1 MSLFLHGGFWS
12 VGGGAGRAL
21 WRVAAPAPAQ
31 WLRVAAVLL
40 SITNCATFAQLPAF
54 AETTA
59 SFADRWWPDPA
70 DEPIKPIRVAVI
82 RFYGNYDSTNAV
94 RTEPPVGSVRQALQR
109 AGEGLASFYGN
120 DVHTASGERF
130 NPRAMTAAHRTLP
143 FGTKVRVTNVRSGR
157 AVTVRI
163 NDRGPFVPGRV
174 IDLSQAAAEELGIV
188 GRGIAKVKLDVVQ

>member
-1 MSLFLHGGFWS
+1 MSLFLHGRFGS
-12 VGGGAGRAL
+12 VAGRRAQ

-31 WLRVAAVLL
+31 CLRIATVLL
-40 SITNCATFAQLPAF
+40 GIATGVIVAQSPAR

-82 RFYGNYDSTNAV
+82 HYSGHYDSTMAV
-94 RTEPPVGSVRQALQR
+94 RREPPVGSVKQALQR
-109 AGEGLASFYGN
+109 AGEGLASFYGS
-120 DVHTASGERF
+120 DQQTASGERF

-143 FGTKVRVTNVRSGR
+143 FGTKVRVTNLRSGR
-157 AVTVRI
+157 TVTVRI
-163 NDRGPFVPGRV
+163 NDRGPFIPGRV

>member
-1 MSLFLHGGFWS
+1 MSLFLLSGFWS
-12 VGGGAGRAL
+12 VRGGVSRSPARVTSAAL
-21 WRVAAPAPAQ
+21 CLHAAA
-31 WLRVAAVLL
+31 LLL
-40 SITNCATFAQLPAF
+40 SITCTVFLQLPAL

-59 SFADRWWPDPA
+59 SFADRWWPES

-82 RFYGNYDSTNAV
+82 HFSGHYDSAMTV
-94 RTEPPVGSVRQALQR
+94 QREPAVGSVKQALQR
-109 AGEGLASFYGN
+109 SGDGLASFYGSPQL
-120 DVHTASGERF
+120 TANGEQF
-130 NPRAMTAAHRTLP
+130 NPRALTAAHRTLP

-157 AVTVRI
+157 TVTVRI

>member
-1 MSLFLHGGFWS
+1 MSLFLQGGFWS
-12 VGGGAGRAL
+12 VGGGASRVPLRA
-21 WRVAAPAPAQ
+21 ATPA
-31 WLRVAAVLL
+31 LVRVAAVLL
-40 SITNCATFAQLPAF
+40 SIVTCAAFAQSLAR

-59 SFADRWWPDPA
+59 SFADRWWPES

-82 RFYGNYDSTNAV
+82 YFSGHYDSTMAV
-94 RTEPPVGSVRQALQR
+94 HREPPVGSVKQALQR
-109 AGEGLASFYGN
+109 SGEGLASFYGS
-120 DVHTASGERF
+120 DQQTANGERF

-157 AVTVRI
+157 TVTVRI

>member
-12 VGGGAGRAL
+12 VGGGARRVRL
-21 WRVAAPAPAQ
+21 RVAAAAPAQ
-31 WLRVAAVLL
+31 CLRVAAVLL
-40 SITNCATFAQLPAF
+40 SITSAIVAQSPAR

-59 SFADRWWPDPA
+59 SFSDRWWPES

-82 RFYGNYDSTNAV
+82 YFSRSPDATAAT
-94 RTEPPVGSVRQALQR
+94 RTEPPVGSVKQALQR
-109 AGEGLASFYGN
+109 SGEGLASFYGS
-120 DVHTASGERF
+120 DQQTANGERF
-130 NPRAMTAAHRTLP
+130 NPRALTAAHRTLP

-157 AVTVRI
+157 SVTVRI
-163 NDRGPFVPGRV
+163 NDRGPFVYGRV

>member
-12 VGGGAGRAL
+12 VGGRRAR
-21 WRVAAPAPAQ
+21 WRVAAPAPAPR
-31 WLRVAAVLL
+31 LRIATVLL
-40 SITNCATFAQLPAF
+40 SIMICAAFAQSPAR

-82 RFYGNYDSTNAV
+82 HYSGHYDSTMAV
-94 RTEPPVGSVRQALQR
+94 QREPPVGSVKQALQR
-109 AGEGLASFYGN
+109 SGEGLASFYGS
-120 DVHTASGERF
+120 DQQTASGERF

-157 AVTVRI
+157 TVTVRI
-163 NDRGPFVPGRV
+163 NDRGPFIPGRV

>member
-12 VGGGAGRAL
+12 VGGGESRAR
-21 WRVAAPAPAQ
+21 WRVALPAPAQ
-31 WLRVAAVLL
+31 CLRVAAVLL
-40 SITNCATFAQLPAF
+40 SITICTEFPQSLAR

-59 SFADRWWPDPA
+59 SFADRWWPES

-82 RFYGNYDSTNAV
+82 HYTGHYDSTMAV
-94 RTEPPVGSVRQALQR
+94 QREPPVGSVKQALQR
-109 AGEGLASFYGN
+109 SGDGLASFYGSPQQ
-120 DVHTASGERF
+120 TANGEQF
-130 NPRAMTAAHRTLP
+130 NPRALTAAHRTLP

-188 GRGIAKVKLDVVQ
+188 GRGIAKVKLDVIQ

>member
-1 MSLFLHGGFWS
+1 MGGN
-12 VGGGAGRAL
+12 AN
-21 WRVAAPAPAQ
+21 RVPSRTAVPSPAQ
-31 WLRVAAVLL
+31 RLRIATVLL
-40 SITNCATFAQLPAF
+40 AVMICAAFAQSPTLAD
-54 AETTA
+54 TTA

-82 RFYGNYDSTNAV
+82 HYSGHYDSTMAV
-94 RTEPPVGSVRQALQR
+94 QREPPVGSVKQALQR
-109 AGEGLASFYGN
+109 SGEGLASFYGS
-120 DVHTASGERF
+120 DQQTASGERF

-157 AVTVRI
+157 TVTVRI
-163 NDRGPFVPGRV
+163 NDRGPFIPGRV

>member
-12 VGGGAGRAL
+12 VGGRRAR
-21 WRVAAPAPAQ
+21 WRVAAPAPAPR
-31 WLRVAAVLL
+31 LRVATVLL
-40 SITNCATFAQLPAF
+40 GIIICATCAQSPTR

-82 RFYGNYDSTNAV
+82 HYSGHYDSTMAV
-94 RTEPPVGSVRQALQR
+94 QREPPVGSVKQALQR
-109 AGEGLASFYGN
+109 SGEGLASFYGS
-120 DVHTASGERF
+120 DQQTASGERF

-157 AVTVRI
+157 TVTVRI
-163 NDRGPFVPGRV
+163 NDRGPFIPGRV

>member
-1 MSLFLHGGFWS
+1 MLLFSHGGFWS
-12 VGGGAGRAL
+12 VGGGESRARV
-21 WRVAAPAPAQ
+21 RVAMHAPNQ
-31 WLRVAAVLL
+31 CLRVAAILL
-40 SITNCATFAQLPAF
+40 SITTCATLAQSPTF

-59 SFADRWWPDPA
+59 SFSDRWWPES

-82 RFYGNYDSTNAV
+82 HFSGHYDSTMAV
-94 RTEPPVGSVRQALQR
+94 QREPPVGSVKQALQR
-109 AGEGLASFYGN
+109 SGDGLASFYGSPQQ
-120 DVHTASGERF
+120 TANGEQF
-130 NPRAMTAAHRTLP
+130 NPRALTAAHRTLP

-157 AVTVRI
+157 TVTVRI

>member
-1 MSLFLHGGFWS
+1 L
-12 VGGGAGRAL
+12 
-21 WRVAAPAPAQ
+21 RVAAPAPAQ
-31 WLRVAAVLL
+31 CLRVAAVLL
-40 SITNCATFAQLPAF
+40 SISTCATFEQSPAF

-59 SFADRWWPDPA
+59 SFADRWWPES

-94 RTEPPVGSVRQALQR
+94 RTEPPVGSVKQALQR
-109 AGEGLASFYGN
+109 SGEGLASFYGN
-120 DVHTASGERF
+120 DLQTASGERF

-163 NDRGPFVPGRV
+163 NDRGPFIPGRV

>member
-12 VGGGAGRAL
+12 VGGGASRAL
-21 WRVAAPAPAQ
+21 MRVTAPAAAQ
-31 WLRVAAVLL
+31 CLRVAAVLL
-40 SITNCATFAQLPAF
+40 SICAVFLQSPVL

-59 SFADRWWPDPA
+59 SFADRWWP
-70 DEPIKPIRVAVI
+70 EPDDQIKPIRVTVI
-82 RFYGNYDSTNAV
+82 RYYGNYDSTNAI

-120 DVHTASGERF
+120 DLQTASGERF

-143 FGTKVRVTNVRSGR
+143 FGTKVRVTDVRSGR
-157 AVTVRI
+157 SVTVRI

-174 IDLSQAAAEELGIV
+174 IDVSQAAAEELGIV

>member
-12 VGGGAGRAL
+12 LGRGARRARL
-21 WRVAAPAPAQ
+21 RMAAPAPAQ
-31 WLRVAAVLL
+31 CLRVAAVLL
-40 SITNCATFAQLPAF
+40 SITTCATFAQAV

-82 RFYGNYDSTNAV
+82 HFSGHYDSTMAV
-94 RTEPPVGSVRQALQR
+94 RREPPVGSVKQALQR
-109 AGEGLASFYGN
+109 AGEGLASFYGSSQQ
-120 DVHTASGERF
+120 TASGERF

-157 AVTVRI
+157 SVTVRI
-163 NDRGPFVPGRV
+163 NDRGPFVHGRV
-174 IDLSQAAAEELGIV
+174 IDVSQAAAEELGIV

>member
-12 VGGGAGRAL
+12 GESGARRAPL
-21 WRVAAPAPAQ
+21 RVAAPAPAQ
-31 WLRVAAVLL
+31 CLRVAAVLL
-40 SITNCATFAQLPAF
+40 SISTCATFEQSPAF

-59 SFADRWWPDPA
+59 SFADRWWPES

-94 RTEPPVGSVRQALQR
+94 RTEPPVGSVKQALQR
-109 AGEGLASFYGN
+109 SGEGLASFYGN
-120 DVHTASGERF
+120 DLQTASGERF

-163 NDRGPFVPGRV
+163 NDRGPFIPGRV

>member
-12 VGGGAGRAL
+12 VRDRASRAL
-21 WRVAAPAPAQ
+21 WRVAGHAHC
-31 WLRVAAVLL
+31 LHVAAVLA
-40 SITNCATFAQLPAF
+40 SITIGAVLAQSPAL

-59 SFADRWWPDPA
+59 SFADRWWPES

-82 RFYGNYDSTNAV
+82 HFSGHYDSTMAV
-94 RTEPPVGSVRQALQR
+94 HREPPVGSVKQALQR
-109 AGEGLASFYGN
+109 SGDGLASFYGS
-120 DVHTASGERF
+120 DQQTASGERF
-130 NPRAMTAAHRTLP
+130 NRRALTAAHRTLP

-157 AVTVRI
+157 TVTVRI

>member
-12 VGGGAGRAL
+12 VGGRRAR
-21 WRVAAPAPAQ
+21 WRVAAPAPAPR
-31 WLRVAAVLL
+31 LHIATVLL
-40 SITNCATFAQLPAF
+40 GIMICATFAQSSAL

-82 RFYGNYDSTNAV
+82 HYSGHYDSTMAV
-94 RTEPPVGSVRQALQR
+94 QREPPVGSVKQALQR
-109 AGEGLASFYGN
+109 SGEGLASFYGSGQQ
-120 DVHTASGERF
+120 TASGERF
-130 NPRAMTAAHRTLP
+130 NPRALTAAHRTLP

-157 AVTVRI
+157 NVTVRI

-188 GRGIAKVKLDVVQ
+188 GHGIAKVKLDIVQ

>member
-1 MSLFLHGGFWS
+1 MSLFSHGGFWS
-12 VGGGAGRAL
+12 VGGGESRAWL
-21 WRVAAPAPAQ
+21 RVATPAPAQ
-31 WLRVAAVLL
+31 CLRVLIILL
-40 SITNCATFAQLPAF
+40 SITAGATLAQSPAV

-59 SFADRWWPDPA
+59 SFMDRWWRQPD

-82 RFYGNYDSTNAV
+82 HFSGHYDSTMTV
-94 RTEPPVGSVRQALQR
+94 QREPPVGSVKQALQR
-109 AGEGLASFYGN
+109 SGDGLASFYGSPQQ
-120 DVHTASGERF
+120 TANGEQF

-157 AVTVRI
+157 VVTVRI

>member
-1 MSLFLHGGFWS
+1 L
-12 VGGGAGRAL
+12 
-21 WRVAAPAPAQ
+21 RVATLAPIQ
-31 WLRVAAVLL
+31 SLRVAALLL
-40 SITNCATFAQLPAF
+40 SITTGATLAQSPAF

-59 SFADRWWPDPA
+59 SFSDRWWPES

-82 RFYGNYDSTNAV
+82 HFSGNYDSTMAV
-94 RTEPPVGSVRQALQR
+94 PREPPVGSVKQALQR
-109 AGEGLASFYGN
+109 AGEGLASFYGSPQQ
-120 DVHTASGERF
+120 TANGEQF
-130 NPRAMTAAHRTLP
+130 NPRALTAAHRTLP

-163 NDRGPFVPGRV
+163 NDRGPFVYGRV

>member
-12 VGGGAGRAL
+12 VGSGARRPRL
-21 WRVAAPAPAQ
+21 RLTAPAPAQ
-31 WLRVAAVLL
+31 CLRVAAVLL
-40 SITNCATFAQLPAF
+40 SITTGAAFAQSLAR

-59 SFADRWWPDPA
+59 SFADRWWPES

-82 RFYGNYDSTNAV
+82 HFSGNYDSTMAV
-94 RTEPPVGSVRQALQR
+94 QREPAVGSVKQALQR
-109 AGEGLASFYGN
+109 SGDGLASFYGSPQQ
-120 DVHTASGERF
+120 TANGEQF

-157 AVTVRI
+157 TVTVRI

>member
-1 MSLFLHGGFWS
+1 MSLFSHGGFWS
-12 VGGGAGRAL
+12 VGGGGSRSRL
-21 WRVAAPAPAQ
+21 RVATLAPIQ
-31 WLRVAAVLL
+31 SLRVAALLL
-40 SITNCATFAQLPAF
+40 SITTGATLAQSPAF

-59 SFADRWWPDPA
+59 SFSDRWWPES

-82 RFYGNYDSTNAV
+82 HFSGNYDSTMAV
-94 RTEPPVGSVRQALQR
+94 PREPPVGSVKQALQR
-109 AGEGLASFYGN
+109 AGEGLASFYGSPQQ
-120 DVHTASGERF
+120 TANGEQF
-130 NPRAMTAAHRTLP
+130 NPRALTAAHRTLP

-163 NDRGPFVPGRV
+163 NDRGPFVYGRV